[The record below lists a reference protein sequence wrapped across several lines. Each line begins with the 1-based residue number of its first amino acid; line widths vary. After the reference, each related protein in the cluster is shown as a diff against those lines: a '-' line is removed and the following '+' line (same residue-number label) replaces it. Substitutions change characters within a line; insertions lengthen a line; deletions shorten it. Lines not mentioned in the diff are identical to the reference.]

1 MSFAQKVVVITGA
14 AGGIGR
20 AISRAYGRVGAY
32 VVLVDLNREGIDA
45 LAAEMKKN
53 GEVAYPVMVDLRNPS
68 QIPFL
73 VEKVMKRFDRIDILI
88 NNAGIGKWKSPY
100 DLTVEEW
107 DEVLQVNLR
116 APFLLTREIAAR
128 MKGRGGSVINIA
140 STRAL
145 MSEPNTEAYSA
156 SKGGVVALTHEMA
169 ISLAPDKIR
178 VNAISPG
185 WIETGDYDALRE
197 IDHRQHPAGR
207 VGRPEDIA
215 RACLF
220 LSDDRNDFIT
230 GQNFVIDGGMTKKM
244 IYEP

>member
-156 SKGGVVALTHEMA
+156 SKGGVVALTHAMA

>member
-68 QIPFL
+68 QIPIL

-156 SKGGVVALTHEMA
+156 SKGGIVALTHAMA

-185 WIETGDYDALRE
+185 WIETGNYDALRE